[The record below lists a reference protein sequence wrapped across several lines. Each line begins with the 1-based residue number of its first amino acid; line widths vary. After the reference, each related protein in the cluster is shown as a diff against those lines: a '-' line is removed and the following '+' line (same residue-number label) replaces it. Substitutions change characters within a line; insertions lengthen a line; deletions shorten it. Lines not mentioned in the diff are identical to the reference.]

1 MCSSAWSRLAGA
13 GEAVGDAL
21 GDDEAA
27 GDEAAGGEA
36 AATTSETASDEGAA
50 DDVGPTVAP
59 EVALR
64 AINGSSGRSLQTQER
79 LPQAVLTR
87 NFDYGFKLGLMLKDV
102 DIALSD
108 VS

>member
-1 MCSSAWSRLAGA
+1 MQLTNENRAQASEGLLALANFG
-13 GEAVGDAL
+13 
-21 GDDEAA
+21 
-27 GDEAAGGEA
+27 
-36 AATTSETASDEGAA
+36 
-50 DDVGPTVAP
+50 VAP
-59 EVALR
+59 DVALQ

-108 VS
+108 VSCSSQLVC

>member
-1 MCSSAWSRLAGA
+1 M
-13 GEAVGDAL
+13 
-21 GDDEAA
+21 
-27 GDEAAGGEA
+27 
-36 AATTSETASDEGAA
+36 
-50 DDVGPTVAP
+50 
-59 EVALR
+59 ALR

-108 VS
+108 VRPLLCTHAYNILAARSDAILTIMPCYPGSAAARGRGSRSTGE

>member
-1 MCSSAWSRLAGA
+1 M
-13 GEAVGDAL
+13 
-21 GDDEAA
+21 
-27 GDEAAGGEA
+27 
-36 AATTSETASDEGAA
+36 
-50 DDVGPTVAP
+50 
-59 EVALR
+59 ALR

-108 VS
+108 VRPPLRTHAYNILAA

>member
-1 MCSSAWSRLAGA
+1 MALLYLNLQA
-13 GEAVGDAL
+13 GEGLLAL
-21 GDDEAA
+21 AKFG
-27 GDEAAGGEA
+27 
-36 AATTSETASDEGAA
+36 
-50 DDVGPTVAP
+50 VAP